1 MKKEFILVTAALPYS
16 NNVPHIGH
24 IVGSHLPADIF
35 ARYQRF
41 KGNYVVFIGGT
52 DEHGTPTEIE
62 AIKKNT
68 TPEKITEFYYN
79 IHKKIYDWFDISYDS
94 FSRTSKSEIHYEITK
109 NIFLRILCAG
119 FISEKIDNLPF
130 DPLTGRF
137 LPDRYVIGKCPYCG
151 YDKARGD
158 QCENCGKLLDPKDL
172 IEPKN
177 SINGNPVIFKKTKH
191 LYFRLDK
198 LSEDLRIWL
207 EKKKKDFSDL
217 TYTTSKGM
225 LDEGLKERSITR
237 DIKWG
242 IPVPYED
249 IWRFILD
256 KIFNKL
262 DFSSKDKLFYSIID
276 SLKSIDIP
284 ITEEDEEKIKA
295 AIEQNW
301 PKIDQIINNIN
312 LYEPYKNKVFYV
324 WFDAPIGYLSF
335 TIELLKEEFD
345 LKELENIDISNCK
358 IINIDKDFAE
368 IEVNNIKYV
377 VYYKEFDGKLYIEDI
392 DPGYYLS
399 NIKKIIKILLI
410 EKKLEKA
417 INKIN
422 WKRFW
427 MEGKIYHFLG
437 KDNIPFHTLFWPGII
452 IASNKCNKRD
462 NIFEKEIK
470 LPENVFGYAYLTYE
484 GKKISKSQNWGIFC
498 DSLIEA
504 NVDKDYWRFYL
515 AYLIPE
521 NKDTSFKWDEFI
533 EIINKELVNNIGNL
547 THRVLKFFW
556 QNYKEIRGN
565 FDKNVIKIAKDYY
578 NIICSHLERGEI
590 STALKKI
597 IEMANKGNSLFQEKK
612 PWENPEKNREFI
624 NGMLIYL
631 ITIYVFLSFYIPKYA
646 ELFFN
651 QINIKILDNKS
662 LLELLE
668 NPEKLKIE
676 LKNEPKP
683 LFSKIDQEYIN
694 KIKEV
699 VTKPKYLI

>member
-1 MKKEFILVTAALPYS
+1 
-16 NNVPHIGH
+16 
-24 IVGSHLPADIF
+24 
-35 ARYQRF
+35 
-41 KGNYVVFIGGT
+41 
-52 DEHGTPTEIE
+52 
-62 AIKKNT
+62 
-68 TPEKITEFYYN
+68 
-79 IHKKIYDWFDISYDS
+79 
-94 FSRTSKSEIHYEITK
+94 
-109 NIFLRILCAG
+109 
-119 FISEKIDNLPF
+119 
-130 DPLTGRF
+130 
-137 LPDRYVIGKCPYCG
+137 
-151 YDKARGD
+151 
-158 QCENCGKLLDPKDL
+158 
-172 IEPKN
+172 
-177 SINGNPVIFKKTKH
+177 
-191 LYFRLDK
+191 
-198 LSEDLRIWL
+198 
-207 EKKKKDFSDL
+207 
-217 TYTTSKGM
+217 
-225 LDEGLKERSITR
+225 
-237 DIKWG
+237 
-242 IPVPYED
+242 
-249 IWRFILD
+249 
-256 KIFNKL
+256 
-262 DFSSKDKLFYSIID
+262 
-276 SLKSIDIP
+276 IDIP

-301 PKIDQIINNIN
+301 PKIDEIINNIN

-578 NIICSHLERGEI
+578 NIICSHLEKGEI